1 LADNI
6 DVTPGTGATVATDD
20 ISSVHYQVVKLGLG
34 ADGSLDNLVDSG
46 QQLMAASVPVVL
58 ASNHTDV
65 KVTLDSEAVAITGTV
80 AVTQSGA
87 WDEVGINDSGN
98 SITVDNGGTF
108 AVQVTGDALTA
119 LQILDNA
126 ISGSEMQV
134 DVVAALPAGDA
145 AIGRVK
151 LTDGTDVADVLDLA
165 NANPLTV
172 AIVDGSGDQITSF
185 GGGTQYTEGATDATI
200 TGTAL
205 LWEDGADTLVT
216 ASAATP
222 FPVEIV
228 AGAGSG
234 GTAAADDAD
243 FTPGTTSGTPAM
255 GVYESAPSSVT
266 DGDLGT
272 VGITQTRALRTAVE
286 GTVTVASHAVTNAGT
301 FVVQVNGD
309 ALTALQ
315 TLDNA
320 ISGSEMQV
328 DVVAALPAGTNNIGD
343 VDVLTLPSIPAGT
356 NNIGDVDIL
365 TIAAGDN
372 NIGNVDIVTLPA
384 ITGTGTF
391 VVQVDGNALTALQ
404 KIDDPVIVD
413 DAAFTPATTSV
424 MMAGFEADE
433 TATDSV
439 DEGDGGAARM
449 TLDRKQIVTAQPHT
463 AGGLSI
469 SRDIDLD
476 NSTLT
481 VVKNSP
487 GQVYGWTI
495 TNTTTA
501 IVYVK
506 FYDATSGT
514 LGTGTPVLTIGIPGN
529 ATDDTTLA
537 QSFGGLG
544 IAFATGI
551 CVGAGTG
558 VADADN
564 TDPGANGV
572 IANIFFK

>member
-1 LADNI
+1 
-6 DVTPGTGATVATDD
+6 
-20 ISSVHYQVVKLGLG
+20 
-34 ADGSLDNLVDSG
+34 
-46 QQLMAASVPVVL
+46 
-58 ASNHTDV
+58 
-65 KVTLDSEAVAITGTV
+65 
-80 AVTQSGA
+80 
-87 WDEVGINDSGN
+87 
-98 SITVDNGGTF
+98 
-108 AVQVTGDALTA
+108 
-119 LQILDNA
+119 
-126 ISGSEMQV
+126 
-134 DVVAALPAGDA
+134 
-145 AIGRVK
+145 
-151 LTDGTDVADVLDLA
+151 
-165 NANPLTV
+165 
-172 AIVDGSGDQITSF
+172 
-185 GGGTQYTEGATDATI
+185 
-200 TGTAL
+200 
-205 LWEDGADTLVT
+205 
-216 ASAATP
+216 
-222 FPVEIV
+222 
-228 AGAGSG
+228 
-234 GTAAADDAD
+234 
-243 FTPGTTSGTPAM
+243 
-255 GVYESAPSSVT
+255 
-266 DGDLGT
+266 
-272 VGITQTRALRTAVE
+272 
-286 GTVTVASHAVTNAGT
+286 
-301 FVVQVNGD
+301 
-309 ALTALQ
+309 
-315 TLDNA
+315 
-320 ISGSEMQV
+320 
-328 DVVAALPAGTNNIGD
+328 
-343 VDVLTLPSIPAGT
+343 
-356 NNIGDVDIL
+356 
-365 TIAAGDN
+365 
-372 NIGNVDIVTLPA
+372 
-384 ITGTGTF
+384 
-391 VVQVDGNALTALQ
+391 VQVDGNALTALQ